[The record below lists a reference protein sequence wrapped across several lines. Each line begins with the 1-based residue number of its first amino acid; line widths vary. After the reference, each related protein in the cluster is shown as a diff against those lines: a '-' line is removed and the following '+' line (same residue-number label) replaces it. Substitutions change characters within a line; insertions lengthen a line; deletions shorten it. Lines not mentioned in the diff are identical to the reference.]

1 MVAYSFKAMFAD
13 QIERG
18 AKRQTVR
25 ADRQRHARVGEA
37 IQLYT
42 AMRTRHCRKLVDPDP
57 VCIAVQHIEISLP
70 YGHSSII
77 AAIAVDGIPLTDDEI
92 DEFAIA
98 DGFGEGAGWPR
109 FKMGRF
115 WLDNHGWKD
124 FSGVLIKWGS
134 RG

>member
-18 AKRQTVR
+18 AKCQTVR

-37 IQLYT
+37 VQLYT

-57 VCIAVQHIEISLP
+57 VCFAVEPIYIWVSDYDP
-70 YGHSSII
+70 KII
-77 AAIAVDGIPLTDDEI
+77 AAVEIDGIRLSDDEI
-92 DEFAIA
+92 AEFAIH
-98 DGFGEGAGWPR
+98 DGFGECGDCPRTAMGEFWLENHGAG
-109 FKMGRF
+109 
-115 WLDNHGWKD
+115 D
-124 FSGVLIKWGS
+124 FHGVLIRWGR